1 MSDTPIKYIV
11 KEKSLIGNEIFD
23 AGAEITLPDG
33 TLPAENL
40 EPTCDR
46 GRAKHQEYLESNAAR
61 VAAMREQFAAESG
74 SNEVLAKLIG
84 AAVANALAEQRA
96 EQAEQAVKLAEAERK
111 LAEAL
116 AKAPAP
122 KATKANATKAEAPAA
137 PTDGSAA
144 SDATGAGGDS
154 ALA

>member
-11 KEKSLIGNEIFD
+11 KEKSLIGNEIFEP
-23 AGAEITLPDG
+23 GAEVTLPEG

-46 GRAKHQEYLESNAAR
+46 GRAKFQEYLESNAAR
-61 VAAMREQFAAESG
+61 VATMRENFAAESG

-84 AAVANALAEQRA
+84 AAVASALADQKREQEDLAAR
-96 EQAEQAVKLAEAERK
+96 LAEAERK
-111 LAEAL
+111 LAESAKSASTTKA
-116 AKAPAP
+116 AKAKAEPAP
-122 KATKANATKAEAPAA
+122 TE
-137 PTDGSAA
+137 GGGA
-144 SDATGAGGDS
+144 SDTTGAGGDA